1 MSRIYE
7 LVAIAVIGVGFFLA
21 GVFAAELA
29 WTSEIEAARDWERGY
44 RYGYRR
50 CQWYYWRHYGIPMD
64 EDQATKDAAI

>member
-7 LVAIAVIGVGFFLA
+7 LIAITFIGVGFFLA

-44 RYGYRR
+44 VYGYRD
-50 CQWYYWRHYGIPMD
+50 CQRDHWKKYGIRD
-64 EDQATKDAAI
+64 